1 MQEKRVRRQVSLISM
16 GIIWLFENILD
27 CKSVMHMQVGCLR
40 GFPLGVVSSLQPFF
54 WVGSLFFFFS
64 FSFLFSLFFSP
75 YALKSSY
82 I

>member
-54 WVGSLFFFFS
+54 WVEGVFFS
-64 FSFLFSLFFSP
+64 FFL
-75 YALKSSY
+75 
-82 I
+82 

>member
-54 WVGSLFFFFS
+54 WVEVFFS
-64 FSFLFSLFFSP
+64 FFLFHFYFLYFF
-75 YALKSSY
+75 LLTL
-82 I
+82 

>member
-54 WVGSLFFFFS
+54 WVEGVFFS
-64 FSFLFSLFFSP
+64 FFLFKFYFLYFF
-75 YALKSSY
+75 LLTL
-82 I
+82 